1 MTARGI
7 RRPEPGREILG
18 EERRRPA
25 EPEHAVVSLQRAVG
39 NAAVARLLARAPTAT
54 ALPPGATRLGEFRQW
69 AAGLR
74 DLGKLAKPPV
84 SVSDIAAAN
93 VWMGQVVTALDLAKG
108 IGDRMDLH
116 AESFLAH
123 GELESEYGA
132 AEAELP
138 ELVRP
143 AMEQAERAGTEL
155 AALVLAGINAS
166 SVAADEPAAEPALM
180 PLAQVTDW
188 HRHA

>member
-7 RRPEPGREILG
+7 RRPEPGRELPG
-18 EERRRPA
+18 EERWRPPVA
-25 EPEHAVVSLQRAVG
+25 EHAVVSLQRAAG

-54 ALPPGATRLGEFRQW
+54 ALPPGATRLGEFRD
-69 AAGLR
+69 AADGLR
-74 DLGKLAKPPV
+74 HLAALAKPTV
-84 SVSDIAAAN
+84 SVSDISGAN
-93 VWMGQVVTALDLAKG
+93 AWLGQVVAALESAKG
-108 IGDRMDLH
+108 IGDRTDLH

-166 SVAADEPAAEPALM
+166 SVAADEPA
-180 PLAQVTDW
+180 
-188 HRHA
+188 